1 MLIALQFRD
10 EGFLARDVTFSVF
23 DMSPGHREPV
33 FCRYV
38 DHRHAIPNA
47 SARFIHTQGRKDR
60 NTARPCPG
68 AALGASPMTLHV
80 HADIPLS
87 PLLGF
92 RWT

>member
-47 SARFIHTQGRKDR
+47 TLRAVRIETRLALVPEQ
-60 NTARPCPG
+60 
-68 AALGASPMTLHV
+68 LGASPMTLHV

-87 PLLGF
+87 SLLGF
-92 RWT
+92 GWT